1 MNKGLNRTGTSP
13 GQGAGVQLSS
23 GRLVLPNNGGGTIFS
38 DDRELPSL
46 PAPRPQLSA
55 HRWLCGC
62 WLADGETWQ
71 DGSNWNPSGPGSAY
85 GETQIALLSDRK
97 TILNIGHGDR
107 TKERYQMFAETSNG
121 GESWGPV
128 YRRPE
133 LVNVGCQQ
141 SMTGHTE
148 DDGRHFLY
156 YAAPRGG
163 LMPLSDFDE
172 ITSRRDGVKFWPKFR
187 EIWRIFSDIL
197 ADLAD
202 ILRYFGTFDGYFG
215 QDIEAMATIV
225 EEAVAAGACGFSTS
239 RIILHRDNSG
249 DLTPG
254 SLAQEAEMLAIARAI
269 AAGGGGVFE
278 GAFDF
283 ATYDDVPSWER
294 DPEKQK

>member
-1 MNKGLNRTGTSP
+1 MY
-13 GQGAGVQLSS
+13 
-23 GRLVLPNNGGGTIFS
+23 
-38 DDRELPSL
+38 
-46 PAPRPQLSA
+46 
-55 HRWLCGC
+55 GC

-107 TKERYQMFAETSNG
+107 TKERYQMFAETTNG

-163 LMPLSDFDE
+163 LMPLTDFDE
-172 ITSRRDGVKFWPKFR
+172 ITSRRDGTVFASQDDGKSWWLLEPSIIRQGPFMCVPGALVSAPRRIPRQLIASVVRTQVLRHRAPR
-187 EIWRIFSDIL
+187 EQRQPRDAGL
-197 ADLAD
+197 H
-202 ILRYFGTFDGYFG
+202 LRELRQPD
-215 QDIEAMATIV
+215 Q
-225 EEAVAAGACGFSTS
+225 
-239 RIILHRDNSG
+239 
-249 DLTPG
+249 
-254 SLAQEAEMLAIARAI
+254 SLRALVQRCRSPR
-269 AAGGGGVFE
+269 AGGGVWRWRRRAGARPDDHLRPEDLPTPGEAGVSSR
-278 GAFDF
+278 AAVRMCLD
-283 ATYDDVPSWER
+283 
-294 DPEKQK
+294 